1 MTGRSNMAD
10 KALAGRWSDTMAIIV
25 MFHEASGKKKIRMAS
40 YLPSWSRTDHPKS
53 TERTG
58 PD

>member
-25 MFHEASGKKKIRMAS
+25 MFREASDKKKIRTTS
-40 YLPSWSRTDHPKS
+40 YLISWNLAAHQRPALV
-53 TERTG
+53 RLG
-58 PD
+58 